1 MVTRHPVE
9 VVEQVEEDMDGE
21 VVLMSGYI
29 DASDPT
35 APVLAVDG
43 TFGAADGSLEAGC
56 DVLPV
61 YKDLAQFPKGKSGHG
76 AYAAALQQHRSERS
90 SGT

>member
-35 APVLAVDG
+35 ALGKAVIERLEQPN
-43 TFGAADGSLEAGC
+43 GSLEAGC